1 MTIRVSYEAL
11 KAEFKRV
18 LLARKVK
25 EETAEACATVFADT
39 TQAGIYSHG
48 GFRFLYLYCSYW
60 HQDSTFGS
68 QPRY

>member
-25 EETAEACATVFADT
+25 EETAEAVKIAIAESLSKFFMF
-39 TQAGIYSHG
+39 SSLSSL
-48 GFRFLYLYCSYW
+48 FYL
-60 HQDSTFGS
+60 
-68 QPRY
+68 

>member
-25 EETAEACATVFADT
+25 EETAEA
-39 TQAGIYSHG
+39 
-48 GFRFLYLYCSYW
+48 
-60 HQDSTFGS
+60 
-68 QPRY
+68 

>member
-39 TQAGIYSHG
+39 THVGY
-48 GFRFLYLYCSYW
+48 
-60 HQDSTFGS
+60 
-68 QPRY
+68 